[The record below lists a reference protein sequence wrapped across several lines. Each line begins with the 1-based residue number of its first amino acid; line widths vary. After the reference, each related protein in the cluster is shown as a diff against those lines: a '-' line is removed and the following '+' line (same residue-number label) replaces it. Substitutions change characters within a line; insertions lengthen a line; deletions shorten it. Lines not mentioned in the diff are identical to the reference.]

1 MLAVFNKEIK
11 QFFSS
16 LVGYIAIGTFLVL
29 SALFTFV
36 FPSTS
41 VLDSGF
47 ATLDTFFSNAPLFY
61 LFLIP
66 AITMRL
72 FAEEYN
78 KGTIEL
84 LLTKPLSSNQIIGGK
99 FLAASAIVLFALLPT
114 LVYYFS
120 IKNIAFPIGNV
131 DTGGII
137 GSYFGLFLLGI
148 AFVSIGTF
156 SSALTNNQIISFLVA
171 VLLSFLCY
179 MGFNFIAQLPVFT
192 GNLDYFIEHLGM
204 NVHYL
209 SMSRGVIDTRD
220 LIYFISI
227 TLSFLLFTK
236 LVLNQKQ

>member
-1 MLAVFNKEIK
+1 MLAVFLKEIK

-16 LVGYIAIGTFLVL
+16 LVGYIAIGIFLVL

-36 FPSTS
+36 FPTTS

-47 ATLDTFFSNAPLFY
+47 ATLDTFFSNAPLFF

-84 LLTKPLSSNQIIGGK
+84 LYTKPLTANQIIGGK
-99 FLAASAIVLFALLPT
+99 FLASCAIVLFALLPT
-114 LVYYFS
+114 IVYYFS
-120 IKNIAFPIGNV
+120 IKKIAFPVGNV

-148 AFVSIGTF
+148 AFVAIGTF
-156 SSALTNNQIISFLVA
+156 SSALSNNQIIAFLIA
-171 VLLSFLCY
+171 VLLCFLCH
-179 MGFNFIAQLPVFT
+179 MGFSFIAQLPVFT
-192 GNLDYFIEHLGM
+192 GTLDYFIEHLGM
-204 NVHYL
+204 NAHYL

-220 LIYFISI
+220 LIYFISL

-236 LVLNQKQ
+236 IVLNQKQ

>member
-16 LVGYIAIGTFLVL
+16 LVGYIAIGIFLVL

-84 LLTKPLSSNQIIGGK
+84 LLTKPLTSNQIIGGK
-99 FLAASAIVLFALLPT
+99 FLAAAAIVVFALLPT

-120 IKNIAFPIGNV
+120 INKIAFPVGNV

-137 GSYFGLFLLGI
+137 GSYIGLLLLGV
-148 AFVSIGTF
+148 AFVAIGTF

-179 MGFNFIAQLPVFT
+179 MGFDFIAQLPAFA
-192 GNLDYFIEHLGM
+192 GKWDYFIEHLGM
-204 NVHYL
+204 NAHYL

-236 LVLNQKQ
+236 FFLNQKK